1 MDFSGGGLLLGAAAV
16 LWVAYLLPSWLGRR
30 KYQVGHEHA
39 VRLQQTLRALA
50 ETAEAPEAVVLEAN
64 AREVA
69 AQKKVLAAR
78 AKAMKAEAET
88 ARLEAER
95 EAAAA
100 LARQREAEA
109 QAAAAKAAA
118 EAAGRSLAQRAA
130 RKRRVREARL
140 ACAAVMLVSLVVG
153 IGSTAALAFG
163 AGDVGGL
170 AAAPLM
176 SIGCFVLGLG
186 GTVVLA
192 RPGRRVASSATA
204 VAARPTAPEF
214 APIEFA
220 QSARRVAWTPRELP
234 KPLHLSA
241 GTVAAAAMASV
252 DESQRL
258 SRAAAAAKLE
268 FAAAQRA
275 AQIPRLPVAPVVT
288 TPAAVT
294 SATAGVGV
302 VKPEASVNRYA
313 TMGIVDAV
321 EGSAL
326 TDLTDTLR
334 RRRQA
339 S

>member
-39 VRLQQTLRALA
+39 LRLQQTLRALA

-69 AQKKVLAAR
+69 AQKKVLAAQ
-78 AKAMKAEAET
+78 AKIVKAEAEA
-88 ARLEAER
+88 ARLDAER
-95 EAAAA
+95 EASAA
-100 LARQREAEA
+100 LARQREAEV
-109 QAAAAKAAA
+109 QAEAARLAVV
-118 EAAGRSLAQRAA
+118 AAGRSLKQRAV
-130 RKRRVREARL
+130 RKRRVRRARL

-153 IGSTAALAFG
+153 IGSTVALAFG
-163 AGDVGGL
+163 AGAVVGL
-170 AAAPLM
+170 AVAPLI
-176 SIGCFVLGLG
+176 SIGCFVLALG
-186 GTVVLA
+186 GTVLLA
-192 RPGRRVASSATA
+192 RTGRPRVDTSPVAIAAPRVAA
-204 VAARPTAPEF
+204 EF

-220 QSARRVAWTPRELP
+220 EPGVRTAWTPRALP

-241 GTVAAAAMASV
+241 GTIAAAAMASV

-275 AQIPRLPVAPVVT
+275 PQIPRLPTAS
-288 TPAAVT
+288 AA
-294 SATAGVGV
+294 
-302 VKPEASVNRYA
+302 KIDRPEASVNRYA
-313 TMGIVDAV
+313 SMGVIDDVA
-321 EGSAL
+321 GTAL
-326 TDLTDTLR
+326 NDLTDALR